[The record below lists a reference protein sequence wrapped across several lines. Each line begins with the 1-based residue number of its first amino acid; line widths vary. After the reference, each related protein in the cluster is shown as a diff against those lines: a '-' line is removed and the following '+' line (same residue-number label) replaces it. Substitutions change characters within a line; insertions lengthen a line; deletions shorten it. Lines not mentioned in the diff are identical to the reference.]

1 MDRLQRC
8 GVARGPG
15 HLMTGA
21 RPRTH
26 LSEQLGHRG
35 TVGLQRAQRRD
46 HGADVQP
53 LALQIPCQ
61 HLQLGQ
67 SAAAGS
73 TSQQSGVKYHTRR
86 NIAISTY
93 KIIKRD
99 IMRKKYFGNTN
110 GDWTC
115 F

>member
-73 TSQQSGVKYHTRR
+73 TSLESSIIRD
-86 NIAISTY
+86 AILQYRLTES
-93 KIIKRD
+93 
-99 IMRKKYFGNTN
+99 
-110 GDWTC
+110 
-115 F
+115 